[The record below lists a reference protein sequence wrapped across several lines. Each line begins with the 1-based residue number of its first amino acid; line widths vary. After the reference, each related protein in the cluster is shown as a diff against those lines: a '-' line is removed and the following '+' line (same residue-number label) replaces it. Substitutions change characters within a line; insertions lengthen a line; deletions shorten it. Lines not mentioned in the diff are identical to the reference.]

1 VPDDQERL
9 DFQRIRTMSH
19 FRAAAANARPT
30 ITVDWAGAGVVSHP
44 GTYPPVDVDLADQ
57 QASFGGPVASD
68 SPSLQ
73 LIDVIDK
80 AGGSPKQARRSTTG
94 LDPATAVNPRRVLR
108 PHGIGSA
115 GGSTGRCSS
124 PYRINATDPRLTR
137 KTMGIELMNV
147 GATNP
152 VTPKISVVRGNRG
165 MR

>member
-1 VPDDQERL
+1 
-9 DFQRIRTMSH
+9 MSH

-30 ITVDWAGAGVVSHP
+30 ITVDGAGAGVVSHP

-57 QASFGGPVASD
+57 QALFGGPVASD

-94 LDPATAVNPRRVLR
+94 LDPATAVNPSRVLR

-115 GGSTGRCSS
+115 GPGPPEGVAAHTESMRQTQGSRERPWVS
-124 PYRINATDPRLTR
+124 N
-137 KTMGIELMNV
+137 
-147 GATNP
+147 
-152 VTPKISVVRGNRG
+152 
-165 MR
+165 